1 LKIDNPRW
9 IASTSN
15 HSRWSIT
22 RQLTWLYALSASVML
37 IFASGFLYWALITTL
52 EKEDEQFFDR
62 RIKFLERLLRADD
75 QEALEREISQ
85 ENGGFNN
92 SQYSTYTR
100 ILNESGIT
108 LHETPGMDQETPP
121 TVFPNARESKGKIK
135 KWHSADNKT
144 YLLVAART
152 GSDGF
157 GWQIQ
162 MALDE
167 TDEEVLISRYEH
179 YSAGVLLTGI
189 LVSAAIGAVIARRGM
204 KPLAD
209 ITGVA
214 ERITASQLHERIDVV
229 PWPQELVSLA
239 RAFDAMLD
247 RLEDS
252 FDRLF
257 QFSADLAHELRTPIN
272 NLRGEAEVAL
282 SRPREAHEY
291 REILASSLE
300 EYDRLS
306 RMMDSLLFL
315 ARADNAQA
323 MVTRSRIDVRTEVT
337 KVINFYEALAA
348 DQKVR
353 VTCMGDGTMDA
364 DPILFRRII
373 SNLLS
378 NALYYTPG
386 GGEVAFSIQCVD
398 DGIEVVCRDSG
409 AGIAQEHLSK
419 IFDRFYRVNPS
430 RNTKKEGAGLGLA
443 IVKSIVGLHS
453 GKIGVQSTVG
463 QGTSIQLFFPI

>member
-1 LKIDNPRW
+1 MRRV
-9 IASTSN
+9 ASISS
-15 HSRWSIT
+15 HSHWSIT

-37 IFASGFLYWALITTL
+37 IFASGFLYWILITTL

-75 QEALEREISQ
+75 REALEREISQ
-85 ENGGFNN
+85 ENVGFTN
-92 SQYSTYTR
+92 SQYRTYSR
-100 ILNESGIT
+100 ILDESGIT
-108 LHETPGMDQETPP
+108 LHETPGMDLETPSA
-121 TVFPNARESKGKIK
+121 VFPDSRESKGKIK
-135 KWHSADNKT
+135 KWHSADDKT
-144 YLLVAART
+144 YLLVANRI
-152 GSDGF
+152 GGDGF

-167 TDEEVLISRYEH
+167 TDEEVLITRYEH
-179 YSAGVLLTGI
+179 YLAGVLLTGI
-189 LVSAAIGAVIARRGM
+189 LVSAAIGAIIARRGM
-204 KPLAD
+204 KPLVD

-323 MVTRSRIDVRTEVT
+323 MVTRSRIDARTEIT

-348 DQKVR
+348 EQKVQ
-353 VTCMGDGTMDA
+353 VACMGDGMMDA

-378 NALYYTPG
+378 NALHYTPG
-386 GGEVAFSIQCVD
+386 GGEIAFSIQYVD
-398 DGIEVVCRDSG
+398 GGLEVVCRDSG
-409 AGIAQEHLSK
+409 EGIAQEHLSK

-430 RNTKKEGAGLGLA
+430 RNTKEGAGLGLA
-443 IVKSIVGLHS
+443 IVKSIISLHS
-453 GKIGVQSTVG
+453 GRIGVQSTIG
-463 QGTSIQLFFPI
+463 QGTSIRLFFPT